1 MPQYTF
7 NPNDVHIQAALRN
20 LSVSYRNN
28 TLIWDS
34 IAPIVPV
41 TKRSDKFFVFDEAE
55 AFTVDDDRVSPN
67 AAPRNILQRF
77 SESNYS
83 VTDRALSAYVPVE
96 AIRNADDILRPL
108 GRAVEGIRS
117 RLLLAHEK
125 RVADVMFSAATYQT
139 GYKVTLSSG
148 DQWSHEDSNPIN
160 DILLA
165 MDVPLQ
171 MPNTLVLGRDTWRI
185 LRQHPQVIASVNP
198 IGGNAGSGGVVS
210 LEALQAVLG
219 IRIVV
224 GMARYNS
231 ANPGQANSVGNIWG
245 KHAALIYT
253 EPNPSNDTPTF
264 AVTFSESLTDVYR
277 EFEGKIGA
285 NGSEFVRESWNE
297 DVKVISPKSG
307 YFWEN
312 AVA

>member
-1 MPQYTF
+1 MAQYTF

-28 TLIWDS
+28 MLIWDS

-55 AFTVDDDRVSPN
+55 AFSVSDDRVSPN

-77 SESNYS
+77 SEGNYS

-96 AIRNADDILRPL
+96 TITNADDILRPL

-125 RVADVMFSAATYQT
+125 RVADSVFAAATYQT
-139 GYKVTLSSG
+139 GYKTTLSGTS
-148 DQWSHEDSNPIN
+148 QWSHADGKPIDN
-160 DILLA
+160 ILLA
-165 MDVPLQ
+165 MDIPLQ
-171 MPNTLVLGRDTWRI
+171 TPNTLVLGRDTWRV
-185 LRQHPQVIASVNP
+185 LRQNPQVLASINP
-198 IGGNAGSGGVVS
+198 LGGNASSGGVASV
-210 LEALQAVLG
+210 EALSAVLG
-219 IRIVV
+219 INVVV
-224 GMARYNS
+224 GMARVNT
-231 ANPGQANSVGNIWG
+231 ANSGQDNVIGNVWG

-277 EFEGKIGA
+277 EFKGDIGA
-285 NGSEFVRESWNE
+285 KGSEFVRESWNE